1 MIKRRTRLA
10 IAVVI
15 VGGAAALAA
24 IVVHTLLPGSVI
36 ASVDVGPGPG
46 YAPVSLAVDA
56 GTGVVYVGRQDGG
69 VTLLSTRTGRALR
82 TLPSSTSRPG
92 AVSVAIAEGLG
103 RVYLAHG
110 YSWAGIPGNQ
120 LDILDARRQTLLY
133 RRRVR
138 NLAGYMVVDEPLNT
152 LFVATQTGISRLD
165 ARTGRLL
172 GWTWSSGPNG
182 VVVDRRT
189 QRVFVPVGGPGS
201 VSMLDAH
208 TGRVLRTVRISA
220 EPHHIMLDERI
231 GRVYVLSDDT
241 TLSVIDTRTGA
252 LLATRTLRHV
262 TGGFV
267 GYGLGVDTPADRVI
281 VCEGDRAHVLDARR
295 VREVTTVDLGSGP
308 FSGNCDV
315 AVDEAVHV
323 AYISSPSGLH
333 AIDTRTGAVLSS
345 QGAMALRGGQV
356 AVDRV
361 SHHVFV
367 GGPHY
372 GGGTALTI
380 ASSLVNQALYPLVH
394 RQFWVPRSGAAT
406 WAVSTV
412 RGTR

>member
-1 MIKRRTRLA
+1 
-10 IAVVI
+10 
-15 VGGAAALAA
+15 
-24 IVVHTLLPGSVI
+24 
-36 ASVDVGPGPG
+36 
-46 YAPVSLAVDA
+46 
-56 GTGVVYVGRQDGG
+56 
-69 VTLLSTRTGRALR
+69 
-82 TLPSSTSRPG
+82 
-92 AVSVAIAEGLG
+92 
-103 RVYLAHG
+103 VYLAHG
-110 YSWAGIPGNQ
+110 YNWVGIPGNQ

-138 NLAGYMVVDEPLNT
+138 NLAGYMAVDEPLNT
-152 LFVATQTGISRLD
+152 LFVATQTGISRSD

-172 GWTWSSGPNG
+172 GWTWSSGPNA

-189 QRVFVPVGGPGS
+189 QHVFVPVGGPGS

-208 TGRVLRTVRISA
+208 TGRLLRTVRISA
-220 EPHHIMLDERI
+220 DPHHIALDERI

-267 GYGLGVDTPADRVI
+267 GYGIGVDAPAGRVI
-281 VCEGDRAHVLDARR
+281 VCEGDRAHVLEARR
-295 VREVTTVDLGSGP
+295 AREVMTVDLGRGP

-356 AVDRV
+356 AVDAV

-372 GGGTALTI
+372 GGGMALAI
-380 ASSLVNQALYPLVH
+380 VSGFVNQALYPLVH
-394 RQFWVPRSGAAT
+394 REFWVTRSGAPT

-412 RGTR
+412 QGTR